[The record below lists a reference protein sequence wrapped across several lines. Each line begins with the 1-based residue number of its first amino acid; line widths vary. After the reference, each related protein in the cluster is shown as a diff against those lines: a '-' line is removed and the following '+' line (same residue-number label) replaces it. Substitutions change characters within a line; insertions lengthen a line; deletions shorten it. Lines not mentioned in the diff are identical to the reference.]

1 MSTGHVRVTHY
12 GCLDARAAASLP
24 GLRQRREDEEEVEA
38 SVQYLPNDGKSTA
51 ADSGSGGNV
60 KQLFAW
66 LNITTSGVNAR
77 HVRAMRKAPF
87 VPAWFWLWLLAWG
100 PCSLGLEAGR
110 DAVSQPGANPRLALH
125 FAPVHRCPHRRQRGK
140 LLAAWSRNNCG
151 LQHTSDGGLVITGH
165 ECYDVPM
172 VDMSSWSVPASGI
185 AMYLTSVRYLSERSF
200 AGYGPVHH
208 VHRLEILQNKITNIR
223 RRSFVGFSNVTFLS
237 LADNPIKFL
246 SGEAFVGLDS
256 LKVLVLFRTWLH
268 EFSTVVAAVSPHV
281 LPSLEIL
288 NLGGTQIWRIE
299 EHDLVPMKNS
309 SLKHLQINLC
319 DMLTFMHPHALKP
332 LKHLEGFY
340 FRDNL
345 NMPLDNIIDVIT
357 NITQETFR
365 VIDTSFPFMPRV
377 KCIVLES
384 GKIRDFK
391 PKAVANLPNLEEISF
406 VRNQFLGIPS
416 GILEPR
422 LKVLDLSGYD
432 RGLIQL
438 DVPDYVFDKMSN
450 LRELYLRYKALPSL
464 TEFTFWGLVSLENLD
479 LKKCSIDSLP
489 EGVFKH
495 LTKLKHIDLSR
506 NPIFRPG
513 SSVNMRAFQ
522 GISSLKTLILSDTKL
537 TDLSTSLSFEDLQGL
552 EYMDLSN
559 NSISALPDDFF
570 KSSHNLEHLNLRQNF
585 IESWKPDKSSIT
597 KLKSLDLSLN
607 KLQYFNRDALRSFD
621 RLHIL
626 DLSENVFSCTCGIR
640 PFLEWLRGTNVT
652 VRYLPYTTLYTCS
665 DPLEMDGKAILTVD
679 SLLQRTCKTTLL
691 VSIVC
696 VGIVILVIV
705 SLLVAGYIYRRRF
718 DRWLRSQ
725 STASSAASKVY
736 LYDAFVSYSNSD
748 TQWVISRLLPQL
760 ECSTIGNLKLCV
772 YDRDFVAG
780 RNISECILESIK
792 QSRKIIL
799 VLSNSFLQSPWCKF
813 ETDLAQ
819 YTLLEENRD
828 AFILLKISRLD
839 ETLLSPKLNYLL
851 KTRIHLSWSQSPKEE
866 VAFFSKLHKALT
878 DDRARPFCEQRAP
891 SAAPKFLFFKKV
903 RRKANLV

>member
-1 MSTGHVRVTHY
+1 M
-12 GCLDARAAASLP
+12 
-24 GLRQRREDEEEVEA
+24 
-38 SVQYLPNDGKSTA
+38 
-51 ADSGSGGNV
+51 
-60 KQLFAW
+60 
-66 LNITTSGVNAR
+66 
-77 HVRAMRKAPF
+77 
-87 VPAWFWLWLLAWG
+87 
-100 PCSLGLEAGR
+100 
-110 DAVSQPGANPRLALH
+110 
-125 FAPVHRCPHRRQRGK
+125 
-140 LLAAWSRNNCG
+140 
-151 LQHTSDGGLVITGH
+151 
-165 ECYDVPM
+165 
-172 VDMSSWSVPASGI
+172 
-185 AMYLTSVRYLSERSF
+185 
-200 AGYGPVHH
+200 
-208 VHRLEILQNKITNIR
+208 
-223 RRSFVGFSNVTFLS
+223 
-237 LADNPIKFL
+237 
-246 SGEAFVGLDS
+246 
-256 LKVLVLFRTWLH
+256 
-268 EFSTVVAAVSPHV
+268 
-281 LPSLEIL
+281 
-288 NLGGTQIWRIE
+288 
-299 EHDLVPMKNS
+299 
-309 SLKHLQINLC
+309 
-319 DMLTFMHPHALKP
+319 
-332 LKHLEGFY
+332 
-340 FRDNL
+340 
-345 NMPLDNIIDVIT
+345 
-357 NITQETFR
+357 
-365 VIDTSFPFMPRV
+365 
-377 KCIVLES
+377 
-384 GKIRDFK
+384 
-391 PKAVANLPNLEEISF
+391 PNLEEISF
-406 VRNQFLGIPS
+406 VRNQFLGIPP

-432 RGLIQL
+432 RGFIQL

-450 LRELYLRYKALPSL
+450 LRELYMRYKALPSL

-522 GISSLKTLILSDTKL
+522 GINSLKTLILSDTKL
-537 TDLSTSLSFEDLQGL
+537 TDLSSSLSFEDLQGL
-552 EYMDLSN
+552 EYIDLSN
-559 NSISALPDDFF
+559 NSISVLPDDLF
-570 KSSHNLEHLNLRQNF
+570 KSSYNLEHLNLRENL
-585 IESWKPDKSSIT
+585 IESWKPQKSSI
-597 KLKSLDLSLN
+597 KRLKSLDLSLN
-607 KLQYFNRDALRSFD
+607 KIRYFNRDALRSFD
-621 RLHIL
+621 QLHIL
-626 DLSENVFSCTCGIR
+626 DLSENVFSCTCAIR

-679 SLLQRTCKTTLL
+679 SLLQRTCKPTLI
-691 VSIVC
+691 VSIMC
-696 VGIVILVIV
+696 VGIVILVII
-705 SLLVAGYIYRRRF
+705 SLLVAGYIYRRRY

-725 STASSAASKVY
+725 SMASSVASKVY

-866 VAFFSKLHKALT
+866 VVFFSKLHTALT
-878 DDRARPFCEQRAP
+878 DDKIRPFCDQRAP
-891 SAAPKFLFFKKV
+891 AAAPKLLFFKKV

>member
-1 MSTGHVRVTHY
+1 M
-12 GCLDARAAASLP
+12 
-24 GLRQRREDEEEVEA
+24 REA
-38 SVQYLPNDGKSTA
+38 PTIA
-51 ADSGSGGNV
+51 
-60 KQLFAW
+60 AW
-66 LNITTSGVNAR
+66 L
-77 HVRAMRKAPF
+77 
-87 VPAWFWLWLLAWG
+87 WLWLLAWG
-100 PCSLGLEAGR
+100 PGSRAWKRDEMPSQSRARTLDSLYISPQY
-110 DAVSQPGANPRLALH
+110 AVALT
-125 FAPVHRCPHRRQRGK
+125 VGTGK

-151 LQHTSDGGLVITGH
+151 IQHTSDGGLVITGH
-165 ECYDVPM
+165 QCYEVPI
-172 VDMSSWSVPASGI
+172 VDMSTWPVPASGI
-185 AMYLTSVRYLSERSF
+185 AMHLTSVRYLSERSF
-200 AGYGPVHH
+200 AGFGPVHH
-208 VHRLEILQNKITNIR
+208 VRRLEMLQNKITNIR
-223 RRSFVGFSNVTFLS
+223 GRSFVGFSNVTFLS

-246 SGEAFVGLDS
+246 SGESFVGLDS
-256 LKVLVLFRTWLH
+256 LKVLILFRTWLH
-268 EFSTVVAAVSPHV
+268 EFSTIVAAISPHV

-299 EHDLVPMKNS
+299 EHDLVPMTNS

-319 DMLTFMHPHALKP
+319 DMLAFMHPHALKP

-345 NMPLDNIIDVIT
+345 NMQLENIVDVIT

-365 VIDTSFPFMPRV
+365 VIDVSQPVSKTATYTILEAASRTTAEIVIFIRLTDATLSKEFFPLMPRV

-432 RGLIQL
+432 RGFIQL

-495 LTKLKHIDLSR
+495 LNKLKHIDLSR

-522 GISSLKTLILSDTKL
+522 GISSLKTLILSETKL
-537 TDLSTSLSFEDLQGL
+537 TDLTTSLSFEDLQSL

-559 NSISALPDDFF
+559 NSISVLPDGFF
-570 KSSHNLEHLNLRQNF
+570 ETSHNLEHLNLRQNL
-585 IESWKPDKSSIT
+585 IDSWKPAKSSLE
-597 KLKSLDLSLN
+597 KLKSLDLSVN
-607 KLQYFNRDALRSFD
+607 KLQYLSPDVLGSFD

-640 PFLEWLRGTNVT
+640 PLLEWLKDTNVT
-652 VRYLPYTTLYTCS
+652 VRYLPYTTLYACS
-665 DPLEMDGKAILTVD
+665 DPLELGGKAILTVS
-679 SLLQRTCKTTLL
+679 SLLQRTCKPNVL
-691 VSIVC
+691 VSIAC
-696 VGIVILVIV
+696 VGIVILVFI
-705 SLLVAGYIYRRRF
+705 SLLIAGYIYRRRF

-725 STASSAASKVY
+725 STACSAANKAY

-760 ECSTIGNLKLCV
+760 ECSAIGNLKLCV

-866 VAFFSKLHKALT
+866 IVFFNKLHKALT
-878 DDRARPFCEQRAP
+878 DDGPPPYCEQRAP
-891 SAAPKFLFFKKV
+891 VAIRKFMFFKKIKW
-903 RRKANLV
+903 KANLV

>member
-1 MSTGHVRVTHY
+1 M
-12 GCLDARAAASLP
+12 
-24 GLRQRREDEEEVEA
+24 RE
-38 SVQYLPNDGKSTA
+38 
-51 ADSGSGGNV
+51 
-60 KQLFAW
+60 
-66 LNITTSGVNAR
+66 
-77 HVRAMRKAPF
+77 APF

-100 PCSLGLEAGR
+100 PCSRAWKR
-110 DAVSQPGANPRLALH
+110 DEMPSHSRVRTLDSLYISPQFAVALT
-125 FAPVHRCPHRRQRGK
+125 VGRGK
-140 LLAAWSRNNCG
+140 LLAAWFRNNCG

-165 ECYDVPM
+165 QCYDVPT
-172 VDMSSWSVPASGI
+172 VDMSSWAVPASGI
-185 AMYLTSVRYLSERSF
+185 AMYLT
-200 AGYGPVHH
+200 
-208 VHRLEILQNKITNIR
+208 
-223 RRSFVGFSNVTFLS
+223 
-237 LADNPIKFL
+237 
-246 SGEAFVGLDS
+246 
-256 LKVLVLFRTWLH
+256 
-268 EFSTVVAAVSPHV
+268 PHV

-299 EHDLVPMKNS
+299 EYDLVPMENS

-365 VIDTSFPFMPRV
+365 VIDVSQPVSKTATYTILQAVSRTTAEIVIFIRLTDATLTKDFFPLMPRV

-432 RGLIQL
+432 RGFIQL
-438 DVPDYVFDKMSN
+438 DVPDYVFGKMSN

-464 TEFTFWGLVSLENLD
+464 TEYTFWGL
-479 LKKCSIDSLP
+479 
-489 EGVFKH
+489 
-495 LTKLKHIDLSR
+495 
-506 NPIFRPG
+506 
-513 SSVNMRAFQ
+513 
-522 GISSLKTLILSDTKL
+522 
-537 TDLSTSLSFEDLQGL
+537 
-552 EYMDLSN
+552 
-559 NSISALPDDFF
+559 
-570 KSSHNLEHLNLRQNF
+570 
-585 IESWKPDKSSIT
+585 
-597 KLKSLDLSLN
+597 
-607 KLQYFNRDALRSFD
+607 YFNRDALRSFD

-652 VRYLPYTTLYTCS
+652 VRYLPYTTLYTCG

-679 SLLQRTCKTTLL
+679 SLLQRTCKPTLL

-696 VGIVILVIV
+696 VGIVILVII

-725 STASSAASKVY
+725 STARSAASKVY

-866 VAFFSKLHKALT
+866 VVFFNKLHKALT
-878 DDRARPFCEQRAP
+878 DDRTRPLCEQSAP
-891 SAAPKFLFFKKV
+891 AAAPKLLFFKKV
-903 RRKANLV
+903 KRKANLV

>member
-1 MSTGHVRVTHY
+1 
-12 GCLDARAAASLP
+12 
-24 GLRQRREDEEEVEA
+24 
-38 SVQYLPNDGKSTA
+38 
-51 ADSGSGGNV
+51 
-60 KQLFAW
+60 
-66 LNITTSGVNAR
+66 
-77 HVRAMRKAPF
+77 MRGAPF

-100 PCSLGLEAGR
+100 PCSRAWKR
-110 DAVSQPGANPRLALH
+110 DEMPSHSRVRTLDSLYISPQFAVALTIG
-125 FAPVHRCPHRRQRGK
+125 RGK
-140 LLAAWSRNNCG
+140 LLSAWSRNNCG

-165 ECYDVPM
+165 QCHDVPT
-172 VDMSSWSVPASGI
+172 VDMSSWPVPASGI

-299 EHDLVPMKNS
+299 EHDLVPMENS

-365 VIDTSFPFMPRV
+365 VIDVSQPVSKTATYTILQAVSRTTAEIVIFIRLTDATLTKDFFPLMPRV

-432 RGLIQL
+432 RGFIQL

-464 TEFTFWGLVSLENLD
+464 TEYTFWGLVNLENLD

-495 LTKLKHIDLSR
+495 LIKLKHIDLSR

-570 KSSHNLEHLNLRQNF
+570 KSSHDLEHLNLRQNF

-626 DLSENVFSCTCGIR
+626 DISENVFSCTCGIR
-640 PFLEWLRGTNVT
+640 PFLEWLRSTNVT

-665 DPLEMDGKAILTVD
+665 GPLEMDGKAILTVD
-679 SLLQRTCKTTLL
+679 SLLQRTCKPTLL

-696 VGIVILVIV
+696 VGIVILVFI

-725 STASSAASKVY
+725 STACSAASKVY

-851 KTRIHLSWSQSPKEE
+851 KTRVHLSWSQSPKEE
-866 VAFFSKLHKALT
+866 VVFFNKLHKALT
-878 DDRARPFCEQRAP
+878 DDGTRPFCEQRAP
-891 SAAPKFLFFKKV
+891 AAAPKLLFFKKV
-903 RRKANLV
+903 KRKANLV

>member
-1 MSTGHVRVTHY
+1 M
-12 GCLDARAAASLP
+12 
-24 GLRQRREDEEEVEA
+24 RE
-38 SVQYLPNDGKSTA
+38 
-51 ADSGSGGNV
+51 
-60 KQLFAW
+60 
-66 LNITTSGVNAR
+66 
-77 HVRAMRKAPF
+77 APL
-87 VPAWFWLWLLAWG
+87 VPTWLWLWVLAWG
-100 PCSLGLEAGR
+100 PCLRAWKRDELPSHSRVRTLDSLYIAPQFT
-110 DAVSQPGANPRLALH
+110 VALT
-125 FAPVHRCPHRRQRGK
+125 VGRGK
-140 LLAAWSRNNCG
+140 LLAAWSRDNCG

-165 ECYDVPM
+165 QCYDVPT

-223 RRSFVGFSNVTFLS
+223 RRSFMGFSNVTFLS

-246 SGEAFVGLDS
+246 SGEAFIGLDS

-268 EFSTVVAAVSPHV
+268 EFSTIVAAVSPHV
-281 LPSLEIL
+281 LPGLEIL

-299 EHDLVPMKNS
+299 ENDLVPMENS

-332 LKHLEGFY
+332 LKNLEGLY

-357 NITQETFR
+357 NISQQTFR
-365 VIDTSFPFMPRV
+365 VIDVSQPVSKNATYTIFEAVSRTTAEVVIFIRLQDATLTKDFFPFMPRV

-384 GKIRDFK
+384 GKIRDLK
-391 PKAVANLPNLEEISF
+391 PKAVANMPNLEEISF
-406 VRNQFLGIPS
+406 VRNQFLGIPP

-432 RGLIQL
+432 RGFIQL

-450 LRELYLRYKALPSL
+450 LRELYMRYKALPSL

-522 GISSLKTLILSDTKL
+522 GINSLKTLILSDTKL
-537 TDLSTSLSFEDLQGL
+537 TDLSSSLSFEDLQGL
-552 EYMDLSN
+552 EYIDLSN
-559 NSISALPDDFF
+559 NSISVLPDDLF
-570 KSSHNLEHLNLRQNF
+570 KSSYNLEHLNLRENF
-585 IESWKPDKSSIT
+585 IESWKPQKSSI
-597 KLKSLDLSLN
+597 KRLKSLDLSLN
-607 KLQYFNRDALRSFD
+607 KIRYFNRDALRSFD
-621 RLHIL
+621 QLHIL
-626 DLSENVFSCTCGIR
+626 DLSENVFSCTCAIR
-640 PFLEWLRGTNVT
+640 PFLEWLRGTNVS

-679 SLLQRTCKTTLL
+679 SLLQRTCKPTLF

-696 VGIVILVIV
+696 VGIVILVII
-705 SLLVAGYIYRRRF
+705 SLLVAGYIYRRRY

-725 STASSAASKVY
+725 SMASSVASKVY

-866 VAFFSKLHKALT
+866 VVFFSKLHTALT
-878 DDRARPFCEQRAP
+878 DDKIRPFCDQRAP
-891 SAAPKFLFFKKV
+891 AAAPKLLFFKKV

>member
-1 MSTGHVRVTHY
+1 M
-12 GCLDARAAASLP
+12 
-24 GLRQRREDEEEVEA
+24 REAPTV
-38 SVQYLPNDGKSTA
+38 PT
-51 ADSGSGGNV
+51 
-60 KQLFAW
+60 W
-66 LNITTSGVNAR
+66 L
-77 HVRAMRKAPF
+77 
-87 VPAWFWLWLLAWG
+87 WLWLLAWG
-100 PCSLGLEAGR
+100 PGSRAWKRDEMPSHSRARTLDSLYISPQY
-110 DAVSQPGANPRLALH
+110 AVALT
-125 FAPVHRCPHRRQRGK
+125 VGTGK
-140 LLAAWSRNNCG
+140 LLAAWSRSNCG
-151 LQHTSDGGLVITGH
+151 IQHTSDGGLLITGH
-165 ECYDVPM
+165 QCYEVPT
-172 VDMSSWSVPASGI
+172 VDMSTWPVPASGI
-185 AMYLTSVRYLSERSF
+185 AMHLTSVRYLSERSF
-200 AGYGPVHH
+200 AGYGPAHH
-208 VHRLEILQNKITNIR
+208 VRRLEMLQNKITNIR
-223 RRSFVGFSNVTFLS
+223 RRSFVGFSNVTFLN

-246 SGEAFVGLDS
+246 SGESFVGLDS
-256 LKVLVLFRTWLH
+256 LKVLILFRTWLH
-268 EFSTVVAAVSPHV
+268 EFSTVVAAISPHV

-299 EHDLVPMKNS
+299 EHDLVPMENS

-319 DMLTFMHPHALKP
+319 DTLAFMHPHALKP

-345 NMPLDNIIDVIT
+345 NMQLDNIVDVIT

-365 VIDTSFPFMPRV
+365 VIDVSQPVSKTATYTILESVSSTTAEIVIFIRLTDATLTKDFFPLMPRV

-432 RGLIQL
+432 RGFIQL

-495 LTKLKHIDLSR
+495 LRKLKHINLSR

-522 GISSLKTLILSDTKL
+522 GISSLRTLMLSDTKL
-537 TDLSTSLSFEDLQGL
+537 TDLTTSLSFEDLQSL

-559 NSISALPDDFF
+559 NSISVLPDGFF
-570 KSSHNLEHLNLRQNF
+570 KTSHNLEHLNLRQNL
-585 IESWKPDKSSIT
+585 IDSWKPARSCLE
-597 KLKSLDLSLN
+597 KLKSLDLSVN
-607 KLQYFNRDALRSFD
+607 KIRYLDPDALGSFD

-640 PFLEWLRGTNVT
+640 HFVEWLKDTNVT
-652 VRYLPYTTLYTCS
+652 VRYLPYTALYACS
-665 DPLEMDGKAILTVD
+665 DPLELDGRAILSVG
-679 SLLQRTCKTTLL
+679 SLLQRTCKPTVL
-691 VSIVC
+691 VSIAC
-696 VGIVILVIV
+696 VGVVILVFI
-705 SLLVAGYIYRRRF
+705 SLLVAGYIYRHRF
-718 DRWLRSQ
+718 NRWLRSQ
-725 STASSAASKVY
+725 STACSAANKAY
-736 LYDAFVSYSNSD
+736 LYDAFVSYCNSD

-866 VAFFSKLHKALT
+866 VAFFTKLHKALT
-878 DDRARPFCEQRAP
+878 DDGPRPHCEERAP
-891 SAAPKFLFFKKV
+891 VATKRFIFFKKIK
-903 RRKANLV
+903 RKATLV

>member
-1 MSTGHVRVTHY
+1 MPSHSRVRT
-12 GCLDARAAASLP
+12 LDSLYISP
-24 GLRQRREDEEEVEA
+24 Q
-38 SVQYLPNDGKSTA
+38 
-51 ADSGSGGNV
+51 
-60 KQLFAW
+60 FA
-66 LNITTSGVNAR
+66 V
-77 HVRAMRKAPF
+77 
-87 VPAWFWLWLLAWG
+87 
-100 PCSLGLEAGR
+100 
-110 DAVSQPGANPRLALH
+110 ALT
-125 FAPVHRCPHRRQRGK
+125 VGRGK
-140 LLAAWSRNNCG
+140 LLAAWFRNNCG

-165 ECYDVPM
+165 QCYDVPT
-172 VDMSSWSVPASGI
+172 VDMSSWAVPASGI

-299 EHDLVPMKNS
+299 EYDLVPMENS

-365 VIDTSFPFMPRV
+365 VIDVSQPVSKTATYTILQAVSRTTAEIVIFIRLTDATLTKDFFPLMPRV

-432 RGLIQL
+432 RGFIQL
-438 DVPDYVFDKMSN
+438 DVPDYVFGKMSN

-464 TEFTFWGLVSLENLD
+464 TEYTFWGLVSLENLD

-495 LTKLKHIDLSR
+495 LIKLKHIDLSR

-537 TDLSTSLSFEDLQGL
+537 TDLSTSLSFGDLAGL

-652 VRYLPYTTLYTCS
+652 VRYLPYTTLYTCG

-679 SLLQRTCKTTLL
+679 SLLQRTCKPTLL

-696 VGIVILVIV
+696 VGIVILVII

-725 STASSAASKVY
+725 STARSAASKVY

-866 VAFFSKLHKALT
+866 VVFFNKLHKALT
-878 DDRARPFCEQRAP
+878 DDRTRPLCEQSAP
-891 SAAPKFLFFKKV
+891 AAAPKLLFFKKV
-903 RRKANLV
+903 KRKANLV